1 MGKLDGRVAF
11 ITGVARGQGRSHAV
25 RLAEEGADIVGI
37 DICAQI
43 PEVPYPLSTQDD
55 LDETVRLVEKTGRR
69 MLGIKAD
76 VRDHGQVKAAFDAGV
91 AEFGHIDT
99 VLANAGVVL
108 THTAEKDAPKSWQVG
123 IDVMLTG
130 VWNTIQAAYPHLV
143 EQGRGG
149 SIVVTSST
157 AGLMCL
163 TSGNGGDDAYT
174 AAKLAV
180 TGLVKAYAGYL
191 GQHNIRVAA
200 IAPTGVNTTM
210 VSGNPELF
218 KMIESQ
224 PHMVN
229 AMQNALPVEILEPGD
244 ISEVVLF
251 LVSDAGRYVS
261 GTTIVIDAGAM
272 ARH

>member
-1 MGKLDGRVAF
+1 MGQLDGRVAF
-11 ITGVARGQGRSHAV
+11 ITGAARGQGRSHAV

-37 DICAQI
+37 DICEQI
-43 PEVPYPLSTQDD
+43 PEVPYPLGTAED
-55 LDETVRLVEKTGRR
+55 LEETVRLVEKTGRR
-69 MLGIKAD
+69 MLGSKAD
-76 VRDHGQVKAAFDAGV
+76 VRDLAQVQTAFAAGV

-108 THTAEKDAPKSWQVG
+108 THTNEKDAAASWKVG

-130 VWNTIQAAYPHLV
+130 VWNTLHAAYPHLV

-149 SIVVTSST
+149 AIVVTSST

-180 TGLVKAYAGYL
+180 TGLVKAYAGFL

-210 VSGNPELF
+210 VAGNPELF

-229 AMQNALPVEILEPGD
+229 AMQNALPVQMLEPTD
-244 ISEVVLF
+244 ISDVVLF
-251 LVSDAGRYVS
+251 LVSDAGRYIS
-261 GTTIVIDAGAM
+261 GSTVLIDAGAM
-272 ARH
+272 TRH